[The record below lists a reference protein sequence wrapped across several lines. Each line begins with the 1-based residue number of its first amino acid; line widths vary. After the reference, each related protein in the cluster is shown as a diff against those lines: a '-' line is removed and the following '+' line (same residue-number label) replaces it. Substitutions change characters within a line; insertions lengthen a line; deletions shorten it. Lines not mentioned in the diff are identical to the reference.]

1 MGIYEEDRNSSQP
14 NGTSKR
20 GMIKLMLKLPSV
32 RDDIKRSEG
41 EPLLSLAEAY
51 QIASEVLDKLR
62 LSDKEDSSLLPS
74 MKRSA
79 GRLSWKLPSIVS
91 RAGKIA
97 DPGAVFSATDRFHI
111 REIAQNYFPDG
122 LRHRSHFIASI
133 SCACISCDMS
143 NISGRLPASAAM
155 R

>member
-1 MGIYEEDRNSSQP
+1 MGVYEEDRDSSQP

-62 LSDKEDSSLLPS
+62 LSDKEDSSLFAEYE
-74 MKRSA
+74 K
-79 GRLSWKLPSIVS
+79 VC
-91 RAGKIA
+91 
-97 DPGAVFSATDRFHI
+97 
-111 REIAQNYFPDG
+111 REIELEVTEYCLSRRKN
-122 LRHRSHFIASI
+122 
-133 SCACISCDMS
+133 C
-143 NISGRLPASAAM
+143 
-155 R
+155 